1 MGRKGVSWGLVLPP
15 PPPASSEVFRSP
27 CGWGMHSWS
36 LLHAGPETPWID
48 ENSPPLGIFVKM
60 LGGQEQET
68 EVVADVETGPEP
80 LHPQSGRF
88 MLHDRAWAPSLR
100 SPTLRVSG
108 IKNVC
113 FGPEEYLLPE
123 VCLVRGPSLSLSSEA
138 IWEARRP
145 SHFPGR

>member
-1 MGRKGVSWGLVLPP
+1 MERKGVSWRLVLPP

-80 LHPQSGRF
+80 LHPPKWPVYAARQSLGALAPVPDTSSLWHKECMF
-88 MLHDRAWAPSLR
+88 WAR
-100 SPTLRVSG
+100 GISP
-108 IKNVC
+108 
-113 FGPEEYLLPE
+113 P
-123 VCLVRGPSLSLSSEA
+123 
-138 IWEARRP
+138 
-145 SHFPGR
+145 